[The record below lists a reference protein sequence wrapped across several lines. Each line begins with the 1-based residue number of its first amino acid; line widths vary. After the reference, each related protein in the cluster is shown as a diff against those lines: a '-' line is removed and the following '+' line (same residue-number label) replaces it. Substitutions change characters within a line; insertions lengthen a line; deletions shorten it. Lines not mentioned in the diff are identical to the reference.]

1 MIPTGTE
8 ERRSDLK
15 SNLLERLHNPMQLRL
30 FLLVVVLAAGY
41 FAVYVP
47 LSGKIV
53 ETTKKLERD
62 RKMLELAGSIEQ
74 LQKQFLKFD
83 SRVPQLADSKEWV
96 EYVME
101 GIRQLPVNLL
111 SLNCKPAKTI
121 GPYQAI
127 MLQVELQGTFLE
139 LDQVFRWVESNRRL
153 LRADEVKLSPGH
165 NARVMEMHLT
175 LVAMTG

>member
-1 MIPTGTE
+1 MIPTATE

-15 SNLLERLHNPMQLRL
+15 SNLLERLHNPLQLRI

-74 LQKQFLKFD
+74 LQKQFLKFE
-83 SRVPQLADSKEWV
+83 SRVPQQADSKEWV

-111 SLNCKPAKTI
+111 SLNCKTSRRQS
-121 GPYQAI
+121 GPTRPSCCKSSCKAR
-127 MLQVELQGTFLE
+127 F
-139 LDQVFRWVESNRRL
+139 SNWTRFFAGWSR
-153 LRADEVKLSPGH
+153 
-165 NARVMEMHLT
+165 
-175 LVAMTG
+175 TGGCCGPTR